1 MKMFRPFGVFVVIF
15 LLVSVGQSAIR
26 TWDGGGADANWTTAA
41 NWVGDVAPVAN
52 DDLVFPATAAQFT
65 TNNNFT
71 LLTSFRSISV
81 EGGAYTIGGS
91 LFRLSAGLTVQSGSL
106 TVNTAITLNGAQT
119 FSSGT
124 AGTITLLGL
133 SVGSSQLTIDGDGI
147 TGIGLISGSGGV
159 IKNGSGAAAIIAA
172 SGFSGPLTLNNGILV
187 VDATIP
193 NSTVT
198 VNSDLTTG
206 GQNISGLGGTG
217 TVGPV
222 NVIEGI
228 VSAGSLTSPT
238 GILSINGGLT
248 MSSSGAFAPKLGGTT
263 PGTGHDRLNVTGV
276 VTFNNSLLAPIPWN
290 NFEPAIGDAFIILGN
305 DGSDPVTGTFLNLP
319 EGAIFA
325 GPLGTAFRIS
335 YVAGDGND
343 IAITRVPNADFDFDG
358 DGRSDV
364 GTYDGTTWNILQSG
378 SGTTVTT
385 QFGIATDLI
394 TPADFDGDNRTDI
407 AVFRPENGFWYVLNS
422 STSTVDFV
430 QFGALG
436 DIPVPNDMD
445 GDGRADKVVFRPS
458 NGVWYQL
465 LSLGG
470 QFAAVQFGQ
479 DGDVPQVA
487 DIDGDGFGD
496 PSIFRPAD
504 GTWHFLRSSDSG
516 YTAFP
521 FGQAGDKPIMA
532 DFNGDGL
539 TDVGIFRPSDDPS
552 QPDFYTLT
560 SGTFVY
566 SGVSWGSPGDIPV
579 VADYDGDGRADFGVF
594 RPSDGTWYL
603 LRSTSGFAAVPFG
616 SSGDRPLPA
625 AYVR

>member
-1 MKMFRPFGVFVVIF
+1 MKMFRSLGALAVVFI
-15 LLVSVGQSAIR
+15 LISAGQAAVR

-52 DDLVFPATAAQFT
+52 DDLVFPATSAQFA

-71 LLTSFRSISV
+71 LLTNFRSISV
-81 EGGAYTIGGS
+81 EGGSYTIGGN
-91 LFRLSAGLTVQSGSL
+91 LFRLSAGLTVQSGTL
-106 TVNTAITLNGAQT
+106 TVNTAITLNGAQV

-133 SVGSSQLTIDGDGI
+133 SVGSSQLTIEGDGI

-159 IKNGSGAAAIIAA
+159 VKNGVGAAAILAA
-172 SGFSGPLTLNNGILV
+172 SGFSGPLALNNGIFV
-187 VDATIP
+187 IDANIP
-193 NSTVT
+193 NSAVT
-198 VNSDLTTG
+198 VNSNLSTG
-206 GQNISGLGGTG
+206 GQDISGLGGTG

-238 GILSINGGLT
+238 GVLNVSGGLT
-248 MSSSGAFAPKLGGTT
+248 LSANGAFAAKLGGTT
-263 PGTGHDRLNVTGV
+263 PGTGHDRLNVTGSV
-276 VTFNNSLLAPIPWN
+276 NLNNSLIAPIPWN
-290 NFEPAIGDAFIILGN
+290 NFVPAIGDTFVILTN
-305 DGSDPVTGTFLNLP
+305 DGSDAINGTFLNLP
-319 EGAIFA
+319 EGSVFA
-325 GPLGTAFRIS
+325 GPLNTAFRIS
-335 YVAGDGND
+335 YIAGDGND
-343 IAITRVPNADFDFDG
+343 IAITRVPNAEFDFDG

-364 GTYDGTTWNILQSG
+364 GTFDGTIWNILQSG
-378 SGTTVTT
+378 SGTAATT
-385 QFGIATDLI
+385 QFGVSTDLI
-394 TPADFDGDNRTDI
+394 TPADFDGDNRADI

-422 STSTVDFV
+422 ATSTVEFT

-465 LSLGG
+465 RSLGS
-470 QFAAVQFGQ
+470 QFTAVQFGQ

-496 PSIFRPAD
+496 PSVFRPAD
-504 GTWHFLRSSDSG
+504 GTWHFLRSTDSG

-521 FGQAGDKPIMA
+521 FGQAGDKPVMA

-539 TDVGIFRPSDDPS
+539 TDVGIFRATEDSS

-560 SGTFVY
+560 SGTFVF
-566 SGVSWGSPGDIPV
+566 SGVSWGSPGDFPV
-579 VADYDGDGRADFGVF
+579 VADYDGDGRADFGVY

-603 LRSTSGFAAVPFG
+603 LRSTAGFAAVPFG

>member
-1 MKMFRPFGVFVVIF
+1 MKLFRS
-15 LLVSVGQSAIR
+15 LSAIAAVFILFSAGQAAVR

-52 DDLVFPATAAQFT
+52 DDLVFPATSAQFA

-71 LLTSFRSISV
+71 LLTNFRSITV
-81 EGGAYTIGGS
+81 EGGAYTIGGN

-106 TVNTAITLNGAQT
+106 TVNTAITLNGAQV

-133 SVGSSQLTIDGDGI
+133 SVGSSQLTIEGDGI
-147 TGIGLISGSGGV
+147 TGIGLISGSAGV
-159 IKNGSGAAAIIAA
+159 IKNGIGVAAIITA
-172 SGFSGPLTLNNGILV
+172 SGFSGPLTLNNGIFV
-187 VDATIP
+187 IDANIP
-193 NSTVT
+193 NSAVT
-198 VNSDLTTG
+198 VNSNLSTG
-206 GQNISGLGGTG
+206 GQLLSGLGGTG

-228 VSAGSLTSPT
+228 VSAGTLTSPT
-238 GILSINGGLT
+238 GVLSISGGLT
-248 MSSSGAFAPKLGGTT
+248 MSSNGAFAPKLGGTA
-263 PGTGHDRLNVTGV
+263 PGTGHDRLNVTGSV
-276 VTFNNSLLAPIPWN
+276 NLNNSLLAPIPWN
-290 NFEPAIGDAFIILGN
+290 NFVPAIGDTFVILTN
-305 DGSDPVTGTFLNLP
+305 DGSDAINGTFLNLP

-325 GPLGTAFRIS
+325 GPLNNAYRVS
-335 YVAGDGND
+335 YAAGDGND

-378 SGTTVTT
+378 TSTTTTT
-385 QFGIATDLI
+385 QFGVSTDLI
-394 TPADFDGDNRTDI
+394 TPADFDGDNHADI

-422 STSTVDFV
+422 STSTVEFT
-430 QFGALG
+430 QFGATG

-465 LSLGG
+465 RSLGN

-479 DGDVPQVA
+479 EGDIPQVA
-487 DIDGDGFGD
+487 DIDGDGLGD
-496 PSIFRPAD
+496 PSVFRPAD
-504 GTWHFLRSSDSG
+504 GIWHFLRSSDSG
-516 YTAFP
+516 YIGFP
-521 FGQAGDKPIMA
+521 FGQAGDIPLMA

-539 TDVGIFRPSDDPS
+539 TDVGIFRPNDDS
-552 QPDFYTLT
+552 SLPDFFTLT
-560 SGTFVY
+560 SATFVF
-566 SGVSWGSPGDIPV
+566 SGVSWGSSGDIPV

-603 LRSTSGFAAVPFG
+603 LRSTAGFAAVPFG
-616 SSGDRPLPA
+616 ASGDRPLPA

>member
-1 MKMFRPFGVFVVIF
+1 MNIIRPIVVLF
-15 LLVSVGQSAIR
+15 LIMVSAIVGEAAVR
-26 TWDGGGADANWTTAA
+26 TWDGGGSDANWTTAA
-41 NWVGDVAPVAN
+41 NWVGDIAPVAN
-52 DDLVFPATAAQFT
+52 DDLVFPATSAQFT
-65 TNNNFT
+65 TNNNFA
-71 LLTSFRSISV
+71 LLTNFRSITV
-81 EGGAYTIGGS
+81 EGGAYTIGGN

-106 TVNTAITLNGAQT
+106 TVNTAITLNGAQV
-119 FSSGT
+119 FNSGT

-133 SVGSSQLTIDGDGI
+133 SVGSSQLTIEGDGI

-159 IKNGSGAAAIIAA
+159 IKNGIGVAAIIAA

-187 VDATIP
+187 IDANIP
-193 NSTVT
+193 NSAVT
-198 VNSDLTTG
+198 VNSDLSTG
-206 GQNISGLGGTG
+206 GQNFSGLGGTG

-228 VSAGSLTSPT
+228 ISAGTLTSPT
-238 GILSINGGLT
+238 GVLSISGGLT
-248 MSSSGAFAPKLGGTT
+248 MSSNGAFAPKLGGTT
-263 PGTGHDRLNVTGV
+263 PGTGHDRLNVTGSV
-276 VTFNNSLLAPIPWN
+276 NLNNSLLAPIPWD
-290 NFEPAIGDAFIILGN
+290 NFVPAIGDTFVILTN
-305 DGSDPVTGTFLNLP
+305 DGSDAVNGTFLNLP
-319 EGAIFA
+319 EGAVFA
-325 GPLGTAFRIS
+325 GPLNAAYRVS

-364 GTYDGTTWNILQSG
+364 GTYDGTTWSILQSG
-378 SGTTVTT
+378 SSTTATT
-385 QFGIATDLI
+385 QFGVSTDLI
-394 TPADFDGDNRTDI
+394 TPADFDGDNRADI

-422 STSTVDFV
+422 STSTVEFT

-465 LSLGG
+465 RSLGS

-479 DGDVPQVA
+479 DGDIPQVA

-496 PSIFRPAD
+496 PSIFRPTD

-521 FGQAGDKPIMA
+521 FGQAGDKPVMA

-539 TDVGIFRPSDDPS
+539 TDVGIFRPNEDSS

-560 SGTFVY
+560 SGTFVFG
-566 SGVSWGSPGDIPV
+566 GVSWGSTGDIPV

-603 LRSTSGFAAVPFG
+603 LRSTAGFAAVTFG
-616 SSGDRPLPA
+616 ESGDRPLPE